1 MRRKSLIALAA
12 AVLFAVALVATSA
25 GTHMPSFTRKP
36 ALLATAPQD
45 KTKRTP
51 KIPPLASKTRND
63 GVYIESATIDDTFP
77 GGTLVITV
85 RNDTDKDVASFQV
98 QAGDNVEGTHGAIE
112 VGQPPAIAARST
124 SQLRLPLPNIDS
136 LDDEVSLNAVLFVG
150 GNESGDPGA
159 LKFIKRTR
167 GKAEE
172 SHRKVG
178 SQ

>member
-25 GTHMPSFTRKP
+25 GTHMPSFMRKP
-36 ALLATAPQD
+36 APATTPQD

-98 QAGDNVEGTHGAIE
+98 QAGDDVEGTHGAIE
-112 VGQPPAIAARST
+112 VGQPPAITAHST
-124 SQLRLPLPNIDS
+124 SQLRIPLPNINS

-150 GNESGDPGA
+150 GSESGEPGA

-172 SHRKVG
+172 SHRKGG